1 MTLLLTGTKKK
12 SMKVQLRKLARWLD
26 RLKQRRPP
34 VAEIR
39 LRVSNITRQ
48 TLLAE
53 FLEVADYGPR
63 RRKGLL
69 GRERLAPGEGLWI
82 IPCEAVHT
90 FGMRFPIDLVYL
102 DRRHL
107 ILKIRSHVR
116 PGRLSACL
124 SAQSVIELPSGTVRN
139 TQTMCGDTL
148 EFVSDPLPETRDYE
162 PPAKEHP

>member
-1 MTLLLTGTKKK
+1 MTSLLTGTKKK
-12 SMKVQLRKLARWLD
+12 NMKAQLWKLAYWFD
-26 RLKQRRPP
+26 RLKQPRPP

-53 FLEVADYGPR
+53 SLEVADYGPR

-69 GRERLAPGEGLWI
+69 GRERLMSGEGLWI

-102 DRRHL
+102 DRRHR
-107 ILKIRSHVR
+107 ILKTRSHVR

-139 TQTMCGDTL
+139 TQTMHGDML
-148 EFVSDPLPETRDYE
+148 EFVLETR
-162 PPAKEHP
+162 